1 MVQKKACAVIL
12 GKDYHTYETALEALS
27 LERLDS
33 RRTSLCHSFALKSSQ
48 SQRHKSMF
56 PANPNCRANMRNP
69 KPFKE
74 YLCNTSRY
82 YNSAIPYLARL
93 LNKKTKAP

>member
-1 MVQKKACAVIL
+1 MVIL
-12 GKDYHTYETALEALS
+12 GKNYHSYETALAALS

-33 RRTSLCHSFALKSSQ
+33 RRASLCHRFALKVSQ
-48 SQRHKSMF
+48 SLRHKSMF
-56 PANPNCRANMRNP
+56 PANPNFRANMRNP

-74 YLCNTSRY
+74 HLCKTSRY